1 MARNRGVIEV
11 DWRAGTWHYRREGGK
26 WRKLSTIV
34 PGVTFD
40 PHSLMVPKVLA
51 KGYTISRLS
60 GYEFKPEQNPR
71 PRRTKKRVRTMT
83 AHKFFMEYAGYAT
96 PPGRAASA
104 LALAK
109 AEAEAKR
116 RDWEYEYVPEQERYE
131 DVYGDKDPGGD
142 WVTVVLKDPKGE
154 TLASLGFVDERDRNN
169 LRVVRAELAAE
180 ALGRRGNP
188 VKRGGSAKF
197 RHTRLRSPR
206 AFTRRSFRVTRERK
220 GVRVVVGKLKGERRR
235 VRRGARKGRPVFTA
249 QAVLKRKRN
258 APAYSEKKA
267 WAAVHKIAARL
278 AGSQVSAAVQ
288 EEGYALRELAGAMLE
303 QLGRGVH
310 INPMLAVFGANPP
323 RRVVTG
329 SDDVQGILYRHKED
343 GRDYVHPFGHGVKVK
358 NNRDGSTVIRAAAN
372 ARSGVRAIGLSD
384 GSVLLRHPTKPI
396 WKDF

>member
-1 MARNRGVIEV
+1 MAKATWGPGKDFQSTGPIKTVAQLRKVARELLAHTHAGSVMAALANLALNHPDVVMARPRDQTELL
-11 DWRAGTWHYRREGGK
+11 DMHRRYVTAERKGRFGNPGK
-26 WRKLSTIV
+26 SAAFTHK
-34 PGVTFD
+34 
-40 PHSLMVPKVLA
+40 
-51 KGYTISRLS
+51 RL
-60 GYEFKPEQNPR
+60 K
-71 PRRTKKRVRTMT
+71 
-83 AHKFFMEYAGYAT
+83 A
-96 PPGRAASA
+96 PGRFA
-104 LALAK
+104 
-109 AEAEAKR
+109 
-116 RDWEYEYVPEQERYE
+116 
-131 DVYGDKDPGGD
+131 
-142 WVTVVLKDPKGE
+142 
-154 TLASLGFVDERDRNN
+154 
-169 LRVVRAELAAE
+169 
-180 ALGRRGNP
+180 
-188 VKRGGSAKF
+188 
-197 RHTRLRSPR
+197 
-206 AFTRRSFRVTRERK
+206 RRSFRVTKERK

-235 VRRGARKGRPVFTA
+235 VRRGARKGRPVLTA